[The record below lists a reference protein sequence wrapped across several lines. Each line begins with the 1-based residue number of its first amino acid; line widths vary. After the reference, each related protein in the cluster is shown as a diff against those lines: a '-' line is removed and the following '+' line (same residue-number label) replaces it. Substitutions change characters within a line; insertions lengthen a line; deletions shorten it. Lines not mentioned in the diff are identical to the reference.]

1 MVWGNAV
8 WIEIFVTQIFS
19 AKDLQ
24 TGPPPNDKK
33 RQLAKDRN
41 LLLPG
46 VIIAKDS
53 NLLLP
58 GAIIKDWNLLLPG
71 AIIKIGICFCLE
83 QL

>member
-46 VIIAKDS
+46 
-53 NLLLP
+53 
-58 GAIIKDWNLLLPG
+58 AIK
-71 AIIKIGICFCLE
+71 KIGI
-83 QL
+83 